1 VRREL
6 GRPVMGRILAP
17 NGTAIDGVNNA
28 GQLMLQV
35 CLMVVLP
42 LLPLLFVAGFAL
54 NSLLKL
60 PSATPAAGL

>member
-1 VRREL
+1 
-6 GRPVMGRILAP
+6 MGRIRAP

-42 LLPLLFVAGFAL
+42 LLPLLFVAGFTL

-60 PSATPAAGL
+60 RSATPAAGL

>member
-1 VRREL
+1 MWREL
-6 GRPVMGRILAP
+6 PHAKMGRIISP

-42 LLPLLFVAGFAL
+42 LLPLLFVAGFTL

-60 PSATPAAGL
+60 RSATQGL